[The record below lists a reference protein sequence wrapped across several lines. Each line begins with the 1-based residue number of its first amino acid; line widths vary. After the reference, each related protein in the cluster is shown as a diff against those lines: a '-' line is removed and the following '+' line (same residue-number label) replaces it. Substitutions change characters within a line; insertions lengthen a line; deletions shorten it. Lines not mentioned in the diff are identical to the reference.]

1 MGIFSKKTAIPQQ
14 VEYLC
19 SKRLSRVIERAG
31 GEEIT
36 LGGKGGAS
44 VCGGELVI
52 VCDGKEVFRCDIK
65 GITAAQLMSGNGC
78 DIKGISGGE
87 KRHIIAYYGKNI

>member
-1 MGIFSKKTAIPQQ
+1 MSIFSKKIAIPRE
-14 VEYLC
+14 VEELC
-19 SKRLSRVIERAG
+19 KKRLSRVIERAG

-44 VCGGELVI
+44 VAGGELVI

-65 GITAAQLMSGNGC
+65 GIAAAQLMSGNGC
-78 DIKGISGGE
+78 DIKGVSRGA

>member
-1 MGIFSKKTAIPQQ
+1 MSLFSKRVIIPRE
-14 VEYLC
+14 VEDLC
-19 SKRLSRVIERAG
+19 HKRLSRVIERAG

-44 VCGGELVI
+44 IAYGELVI
-52 VCDGKEVFRCDIK
+52 VCDGKEVFRCDIE

-78 DIKGISGGE
+78 DIKGVSSGA

>member
-1 MGIFSKKTAIPQQ
+1 MGIFSKKTTVPPQ

-19 SKRLSRVIERAG
+19 KKSLSRVIERAG

-78 DIKGISGGE
+78 DIKGVSSGA

>member
-1 MGIFSKKTAIPQQ
+1 MSIFSKKTAIPPQ

-19 SKRLSRVIERAG
+19 KRRLSRVIERAG

-78 DIKGISGGE
+78 DIKGLSSGE
-87 KRHIIAYYGKNI
+87 TRHIIAYYGKNI

>member
-1 MGIFSKKTAIPQQ
+1 MGIFSKKTVIPQQ
-14 VEYLC
+14 VEDLC
-19 SKRLSRVIERAG
+19 SKRLSRVIERSN

-36 LGGKGGAS
+36 LGGSGGAS
-44 VCGGELVI
+44 VAGGELVI
-52 VCDGKEVFRCDIK
+52 VCDGKEVFRCEIK

-78 DIKGISGGE
+78 DIKGFSGGE